1 MGDQESAAL
10 RALVEKQQEA
20 ILHSA
25 VPTVKERKKT
35 LLRMKQMLIEHEEAF
50 IKALVSDMKRPAFEA
65 FSFEIALLLNEI
77 EHVCKSMRKWSRP
90 GRSIQFKFGYIEAIR
105 TKRSPYGSVLI
116 ISPWNYPLQLAL
128 MPAISAIAAGNRC
141 VIKPSEYAPA
151 TSELLRQV
159 VGQTFA
165 PEVLTVATGDRQVAK
180 LLTALP
186 FDLIFFTGSQETGKA
201 VSQQAANQLTP
212 VILELGGKNACIMD
226 ETGFS
231 PEAIREI
238 VWGKFLNAGQT
249 CIAPDTLFVH
259 ESVYERTLSEIFATL
274 MKFYGDNPRESEAY
288 ARICHVRH
296 FQKLLQFIAQGKI
309 RFGGAYDADDLFIA
323 PTVLTDIQP
332 GSSIG
337 EKEIFGPILPVI
349 PYRELES
356 LLDHKTIQCDALVAY
371 LFSKNKQHIQMV
383 ENYMRSTTV
392 SVNQVIHHGAN
403 PHVAFG
409 GVGRSGHGS
418 YHGKAGFLAF
428 SYEKTDYRAERYL
441 HVSDKFPPYSH
452 RDMQIVRRFRRWLL

>member
-1 MGDQESAAL
+1 MGDQENTAL
-10 RALVEKQQEA
+10 RALLEKQQKG
-20 ILHSA
+20 A
-25 VPTVKERKKT
+25 VPTVKERINT
-35 LLRMKQMLIEHEEAF
+35 LMRMKQMLIEHEEEF
-50 IKALVSDMKRPAFEA
+50 IQALVFDMQRPAFEA
-65 FSFEIALLLNEI
+65 YSFEIALLLNEI
-77 EHVCKSMRKWSRP
+77 EFVCKSLKKWTRSR
-90 GRSIQFKFGYIEAIR
+90 RSCHFKLGYIEAIR
-105 TKRSPYGSVLI
+105 AKRSPYGNVLI

-151 TSELLRQV
+151 TSGLLRQV

-165 PEVLTVATGDRQVAK
+165 PEVLTVATGDRQAAK
-180 LLTALP
+180 LLTTLP

-201 VSQQAANQLTP
+201 VSQQAADQLTP
-212 VILELGGKNACIMD
+212 VILELGGKNPCIMD

-259 ESVYERTLSEIFATL
+259 ESVYERALSEISAAL
-274 MKFYGDNPRESEAY
+274 LEFYGDNPKESEAY
-288 ARICHVRH
+288 TRICHVRH
-296 FQKLLQFIAQGKI
+296 FQRLQQFIMQGNI
-309 RFGGAYDADDLFIA
+309 SFGGDYDADDLFIA

-332 GSSIG
+332 GSSI
-337 EKEIFGPILPVI
+337 EEEEIFGPILPVI
-349 PYRELES
+349 PYRDLES
-356 LLDHKTIQCDALVAY
+356 VFDQKTIRCDALVAY
-371 LFSKNKQHIQMV
+371 LFSKNKLHIQMV
-383 ENYMRSTTV
+383 QNYMRSTTV

-409 GVGRSGHGS
+409 GIGRSGHGS
-418 YHGKAGFLAF
+418 YHGKAGFQAF
-428 SYEKTDYRAERYL
+428 SYEKTDYRAYRYL

-452 RDMQIVRRFRRWLL
+452 MDMQIMRRFRKWLL